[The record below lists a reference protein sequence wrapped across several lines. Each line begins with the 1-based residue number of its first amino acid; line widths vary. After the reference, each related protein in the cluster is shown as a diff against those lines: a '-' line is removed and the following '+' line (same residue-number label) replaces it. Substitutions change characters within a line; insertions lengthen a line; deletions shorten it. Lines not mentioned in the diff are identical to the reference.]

1 MKISDEQAFAAYTI
15 AKAVFNSEITKS
27 EGSNVLNINHKLNK
41 NSAND
46 FISNYQHLRLGQ
58 VFKRNLKTSHLEYFL
73 LSISRDNGLDA
84 LRIAINS
91 LEQHIDYW
99 EKLTNTNALSK
110 RELVARFSVLLNA
123 PNTIEK
129 YQQSLNTDVESAIR
143 MSPEERRK
151 KLKDCENKPLT
162 YQVISTVYVRSP
174 IVIAE
179 RLYIAQGKCEECKR
193 NAPFKRASNGS
204 PYLEVHHKKP
214 LADGG
219 KDIIENTIAL
229 CPNCHREKHY
239 GENIG

>member
-1 MKISDEQAFAAYTI
+1 MKISDEQAYAAYVI
-15 AKAVFNSEITKS
+15 AKSVFNNEITKS
-27 EGSNVLNINHKLNK
+27 EGSKVLNIKHGLNK

-58 VFKRNLKTSHLEYFL
+58 VFKRNLKTSHIEYFL
-73 LSISRDNGLDA
+73 LSIARDNGLGS
-84 LRIAINS
+84 LQIAISS
-91 LEQHIDYW
+91 LELHIDYW
-99 EKLTNTNALSK
+99 EKLTKTNALSK
-110 RELVARFSVLLNA
+110 RELVARFSVLSNA
-123 PNTIEK
+123 ANTIEQ
-129 YQQSLNTDVESAIR
+129 YQQSLDYGVDSAIR

-151 KLKDCENKPLT
+151 KLQPCENKPLT
-162 YQVISTVYVRSP
+162 YIVTSWVYVSSP

-179 RLYIAQGKCEECKR
+179 RLYIAQGKCEECKS

-219 KDIIENTIAL
+219 KDVIENTIAL

-239 GENIG
+239 G